1 MMEAVVALAVLLH
14 EFDFSLVPNQ
24 TIGMTTGL
32 ARLWSLLLHLF
43 AALTNRLSSCNV
55 LGRRPAHASEC

>member
-24 TIGMTTGL
+24 TIGMTTGE
-32 ARLWSLLLHLF
+32 AHLTQYSRF
-43 AALTNRLSSCNV
+43 
-55 LGRRPAHASEC
+55 PATLMLCL